1 MGAFEIFTR
10 GKDSSEEPPTPVPP
24 PVRPSVGEQ
33 LGTLARLGLE
43 TEGGVGAQD
52 IADHPDAAGWIK
64 LHPYVAILQVMAR
77 GEDGSLTRHP
87 RVTTV
92 DLDHLVGPDSYPEL
106 VCKLADAAGT
116 THLLER
122 VEGGV
127 DEERGRWV
135 VRFTFEDLTREI
147 HPRRMQDR
155 VDPVVMP
162 ELFAAVAGAGQ
173 RPAYARHGR
182 SMTVAYVPARHA
194 GELQRVFSRW
204 A

>member
-1 MGAFEIFTR
+1 MGAFEMFTR
-10 GKDSSEEPPTPVPP
+10 GNDGSEEPSTPVPP

-43 TEGGVGAQD
+43 TQDGVSAQD
-52 IADHPDAAGWIK
+52 VADDRDAAGWVK
-64 LHPYVAILQVMAR
+64 LHPYVAVLQVMAR

-92 DLDHLVGPDSYPEL
+92 DLDHLVGPESYPEL
-106 VCKLADAAGT
+106 VRKLADAAGT
-116 THLLER
+116 THLLSE

-127 DEERGRWV
+127 DEERGRWL
-135 VRFTFEDLTREI
+135 VRFTFDDVTREI
-147 HPRRMQDR
+147 HPRRDHDR
-155 VDPVVMP
+155 ADPVVMP
-162 ELFAAVAGAGQ
+162 ELFSAVAGAGQ
-173 RPAYARHGR
+173 RPAYVRHGR